1 MWAGENE
8 NGVLLIIKYISQ
20 SVPMFLACG
29 YAGIDDTFCQLE
41 PRGPLRVI
49 HKTISLFN
57 NIPFVCTRR
66 GKALLNIII
75 L

>member
-8 NGVLLIIKYISQ
+8 NGVLLIINISQ
-20 SVPMFLACG
+20 PVPMFLACG

-49 HKTISLFN
+49 HKTISLLTLFN
-57 NIPFVCTRR
+57 NIKYTLCLYKK
-66 GKALLNIII
+66 G
-75 L
+75 